1 MTNLVHYSN
10 SCKDQIMLF
19 PWGHSQQSHSSLLL
33 PEFSFLK
40 PISDFTLWNLTFKI
54 ATIFDPN
61 SVESRRFCGG
71 KMRDC
76 GGMGMEEEMESEMSR
91 RVLVM
96 QKRYISYDTL
106 KRDLVPCDTPGDSYY
121 NCKGPAA
128 SHPYSRGCEIITR
141 CARGEVSDINS

>member
-1 MTNLVHYSN
+1 
-10 SCKDQIMLF
+10 MLKTKHCTIF
-19 PWGHSQQSHSSLLL
+19 LALLL
-33 PEFSFLK
+33 LNAHLGICGGS
-40 PISDFTLWNLTFKI
+40 SV
-54 ATIFDPN
+54 FDPN

-76 GGMGMEEEMESEMSR
+76 GGMGMEGEMESEMSR

-128 SHPYSRGCEIITR
+128 SHPYNRGCEIITR